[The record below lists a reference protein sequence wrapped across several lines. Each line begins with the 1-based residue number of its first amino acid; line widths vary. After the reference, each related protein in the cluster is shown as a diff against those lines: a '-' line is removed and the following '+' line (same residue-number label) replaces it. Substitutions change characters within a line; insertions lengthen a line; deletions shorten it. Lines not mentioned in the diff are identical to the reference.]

1 LFKALK
7 SKARADRALF
17 QRLRQCFRSALSLRS
32 VNITDSIVN
41 NSHVA
46 VL

>member
-1 LFKALK
+1 M
-7 SKARADRALF
+7 R
-17 QRLRQCFRSALSLRS
+17 CFNVYDSVFNVSVFSALSLRS